1 MADVL
6 SRTVAGRPSTRIGP
20 VMNVLPREKQIEVI
34 AALCDGLGIRAVSR
48 ITGVNRGTV
57 AALALKVGRG
67 CAELHDRMMVGIRT
81 SRLEL
86 DELWSYVG
94 KKQARV
100 NKNALG
106 AAAVGDQYTFVAL
119 AASTRAIVAY
129 RTGKRDSGTTHDFI
143 ADLRERVIGSPE
155 ISTDGF
161 KPYQNAIR
169 AEFGNRI
176 AHGVIN
182 KTYSVT
188 HIGLKEAAR
197 RYSPAQVVAVA
208 YDVVSGVPADI
219 STSYVERSN
228 LTLRMSSKRF
238 ARLSNGFS
246 KRLEPHCATISLY
259 VMHYN
264 FCRVHESL
272 KATPAMAL
280 GVAERVWTIAE
291 LVDAAL
297 ATQPI
302 APKVTPPDMRRRFT
316 VIQGGIE

>member
-1 MADVL
+1 
-6 SRTVAGRPSTRIGP
+6 
-20 VMNVLPREKQIEVI
+20 MNLLPREQQIAVI
-34 AALCDGLGIRAVSR
+34 AALCDGLGIRAASR

-67 CAELHDRMMVGIRT
+67 CAELHDRTMVGVRT

-94 KKQARV
+94 KKQAQV
-100 NKNALG
+100 NKRDLG
-106 AAAVGDQYTFVAL
+106 AAAVGDQYTYVAL
-119 AASTRAIVAY
+119 AASTRAIVSY
-129 RTGKRDSGTTHDFI
+129 FTGKRDSGSTHDFI
-143 ADLRERVIGSPE
+143 ADLRQRVIGSPE

-161 KPYQNAIR
+161 LPYQNAIR

-176 AHGVIN
+176 AHGVVV

-188 HIGLKEAAR
+188 NLAVKDAAR

-208 YDVVSGVPADI
+208 RDVVSGVPAHI

-246 KRLEPHCATISLY
+246 KKLEPHCAAISLY
-259 VMHYN
+259 VAHYN
-264 FCRVHESL
+264 LCRVHESL
-272 KATPAMAL
+272 RSTPAMAL
-280 GVAERVWTIAE
+280 GVADRVWTIADLLE
-291 LVDAAL
+291 AAL

-302 APKVTPPDMRRRFT
+302 TPVTTAPDRRKKFK
-316 VIQGGIE
+316 VIQGGIFEK